1 MATESGSTDIVKG
14 KRGGA
19 NKPYSDEVRQ
29 YLEAVFTVCP
39 LPEEYV
45 KYRLHL
51 ATGLEVKQINSWF
64 SNRRQKAKRSLALG
78 PGQQLED
85 GQPGQHLGL
94 EGSHLG
100 PNGEALDSTPTSVS
114 LGLFRISA
122 CPPRSWL
129 DVLVDNPPV
138 SRRLSDVLQVVVGRQ
153 LNLPELTNLQHQVRL
168 QQHHSHP
175 VQATGSGDLG
185 HQQQQQLQA
194 AQPAYSSPAEEASE
208 DGRESRSAVLN
219 PSHLRPPGQALVMIM
234 TVS

>member
-64 SNRRQKAKRSLALG
+64 SNRRQKAKRSSALG

-85 GQPGQHLGL
+85 GQTGHPVGL
-94 EGSHLG
+94 EGPHLG
-100 PNGEALDSTPTSVS
+100 PSGEGLDNTPTSVRQVAS
-114 LGLFRISA
+114 QFHKPAFLKVARHLLH
-122 CPPRSWL
+122 RSCRAHMKKL
-129 DVLVDNPPV
+129 A
-138 SRRLSDVLQVVVGRQ
+138 R
-153 LNLPELTNLQHQVRL
+153 
-168 QQHHSHP
+168 
-175 VQATGSGDLG
+175 
-185 HQQQQQLQA
+185 
-194 AQPAYSSPAEEASE
+194 SPAGGGGSPTELA
-208 DGRESRSAVLN
+208 
-219 PSHLRPPGQALVMIM
+219 
-234 TVS
+234 

>member
-64 SNRRQKAKRSLALG
+64 SNRRQKAKRSSALG

-85 GQPGQHLGL
+85 GQTGQPVGL
-94 EGSHLG
+94 EGPHLG
-100 PNGEALDSTPTSVS
+100 PSGEGLDNTPTSV
-114 LGLFRISA
+114 R
-122 CPPRSWL
+122 
-129 DVLVDNPPV
+129 
-138 SRRLSDVLQVVVGRQ
+138 QVASQ
-153 LNLPELTNLQHQVRL
+153 FHK
-168 QQHHSHP
+168 
-175 VQATGSGDLG
+175 
-185 HQQQQQLQA
+185 
-194 AQPAYSSPAEEASE
+194 PAFLKVA
-208 DGRESRSAVLN
+208 
-219 PSHLRPPGQALVMIM
+219 
-234 TVS
+234 